1 MRISDRQLT
10 TIEGIAQR
18 ILGRPATSHAH
29 LASVRRLRTR
39 ELEASATASRA
50 ARGKS
55 AGSAKHAA
63 SGEGVSGGG
72 RDGVREVRGRSGV
85 GQEAG
90 MRAALSAAS
99 RMDGG
104 SSRGAV
110 VREGARTASARLPHP
125 RREAPLDRQPHH
137 SKSTLPPPPALHG
150 GHEVD
155 VEQLVSTLAKEVSLD
170 TQGAQWRRSN

>member
-1 MRISDRQLT
+1 
-10 TIEGIAQR
+10 
-18 ILGRPATSHAH
+18 
-29 LASVRRLRTR
+29 VRTR
-39 ELEASATASRA
+39 ELEASASGA

-55 AGSAKHAA
+55 AGSATSAKHDD

-72 RDGVREVRGRSGV
+72 RDGGLSGGGGVREVRGRSRV

-104 SSRGAV
+104 SSTGAV
-110 VREGARTASARLPHP
+110 VRRTGSA
-125 RREAPLDRQPHH
+125 RQPHH
-137 SKSTLPPPPALHG
+137 RLEAPVDRLSHHSHAAATLPPPPALHG

-155 VEQLVSTLAKEVSLD
+155 VERLVSTLAKEVSLD
-170 TQGAQWRRSN
+170 TQGAQSP